1 VPSGPRRARFYLA
14 VLATGF
20 VLGGFLAGLLR
31 VVLPDSPAKTIFTS
45 AWRPEVGPATIN
57 LLVVHLTVGPVGVD
71 VTLLSLVGVLIA
83 YFVAKSLF

>member
-1 VPSGPRRARFYLA
+1 MPGGPRRPTFYLA

-20 VLGGFLAGLLR
+20 VLGGVLAGLLR
-31 VVLPDSPAKTIFTS
+31 LALPDSPAKTIFTS
-45 AWRPEVGPATIN
+45 AWRPELGPATMN

-71 VTLLSLVGVLIA
+71 VTLLSLVGVVIA